1 MDDVFEARFY
11 ELGNLSALYCLLYRN
26 ELWED
31 EKCTACGCVGM
42 CKYLRY
48 GSRWVFILMCIIL
61 SFAEISQELIGVL
74 F

>member
-26 ELWED
+26 ELCED
-31 EKCTACGCVGM
+31 EKCTAYGCV
-42 CKYLRY
+42 
-48 GSRWVFILMCIIL
+48 WVFIFMCIIL